1 MDSLIDQGKRS
12 VLGVLVDAVDQDGA
26 AERILSAA
34 RDQEPYAVSALAVHG
49 VMTGV
54 FDKTQRYRL
63 NHLDLV
69 TPDGQPVRW
78 ALNILHKAGLESPV
92 SGPDLTPR
100 LCRDAAN
107 EGLPVFFYGS
117 DEETL
122 TRLSERMTDRFPD
135 LKIAGREPSKFRT
148 TTPEEKVEI
157 AERIR
162 SSGARL
168 VFVGLG
174 CPRQETF
181 AYEYR
186 ESLSIP
192 VIAVGAAFD
201 YQAGKLKRPPEWARR
216 RGLEWLFRLL
226 QEPRRLWKRY
236 LVLNPVYA
244 TLLLL
249 QKLKLWRPKPTNVEP
264 PQSELLYG

>member
-1 MDSLIDQGKRS
+1 MIDQGKRS

-26 AERILSAA
+26 AQRILSAA
-34 RDQEPYAVSALAVHG
+34 RENRPCAVSALAVHG

-54 FDKTQRYRL
+54 FDKTHRYRL
-63 NHLDLV
+63 NKLDLV

-78 ALNILHKAGLESPV
+78 ALNLLHRARLDSPV

-100 LCRDAAN
+100 LCRDAAR

-117 DEETL
+117 DEDTL
-122 TRLSERMTDRFPD
+122 TRLAAKMTERFPD
-135 LKIAGREPSKFRT
+135 LKIAGCEPSKFRT
-148 TTPEEKVEI
+148 TTPQEKAEI

-162 SSGARL
+162 DSGAKL

-186 ESLSIP
+186 ESLGVP

-249 QKLKLWRPKPTNVEP
+249 QKIKLWRPDPKNVERP
-264 PQSELLYG
+264 KSELLYG